1 MDPQRRIESLIK
13 PPLEDMGY
21 ELVRVRLSGSERRT
35 LQIMAERV
43 DGGDMRVED
52 CASISRALSAIFD
65 VEDPIR
71 GAYTLEVSSPGI
83 DRPLTR
89 TKDFDRFAGHLAKIE
104 MQSLIK
110 GRKRYNGKIL
120 GVEDDTVRLATK
132 NGDVELPVDEIVTAT
147 LVITDELIAASQDG
161 AVH

>member
-1 MDPQRRIESLIK
+1 MDLQRRIEALIEA
-13 PPLEDMGY
+13 PLEDMGY
-21 ELVRVRLSGSERRT
+21 ELVRVHLSGSERRT

-43 DGGDMRVED
+43 DGGDMTVED

-71 GAYTLEVSSPGI
+71 GAYALEVSSPGI

-89 TKDFDRFAGHLAKIE
+89 AKDFDRFAGHLAKVE
-104 MQSLIK
+104 MQRLIE
-110 GRKRYNGKIL
+110 GRKRYNGTIL
-120 GVEDDTVRLATK
+120 GVEENKVRLATDH
-132 NGDVELPVDEIVTAT
+132 GDVELPVGEIVTAK
-147 LVITDELIAASQDG
+147 LVLTDELIAAAQGD

>member
-1 MDPQRRIESLIK
+1 
-13 PPLEDMGY
+13 
-21 ELVRVRLSGSERRT
+21 
-35 LQIMAERV
+35 
-43 DGGDMRVED
+43 
-52 CASISRALSAIFD
+52 
-65 VEDPIR
+65 
-71 GAYTLEVSSPGI
+71 LEVSSPGI